1 MSGWDFMSAEERDGA
16 RFSWNLWPS
25 SRIEAT
31 RIVVPVGCVL
41 TPLKNR
47 DPQHTIAAVQYDPIR
62 CKNPNCGAILNPW
75 CQVDFHSKLWTCP
88 FCLTRNHF
96 PPHYAE
102 LLSETNLPA
111 ELIPQ
116 YTTLEYELPNR
127 RAGPPVFLFVVD
139 TCLSED
145 QLEELKDS
153 LQQCLN
159 LLPDEALVGL
169 VTFGTNVQLHEL
181 GYTECPKSFVFRG
194 EKALDAGRI
203 SAMLGIRPGGMAGQ
217 TPSNGN
223 DQAIGRFLVPV
234 SECGKYPTSPRR
246 FFQALASFGILGCL
260 CLPWKRTPLRYR
272 EGKGSLTLLP
282 TCSSSNPLIFTSSPL
297 NRIFSRVRVGRPCPR
312 PMAYWGRAAA
322 IEGHRVCAS
331 SCRRIVGN
339 GRAE

>member
-1 MSGWDFMSAEERDGA
+1 MSAEERDGA

-194 EKALDAGRI
+194 EKTLDAGRI

-234 SECGKYPTSPRR
+234 SECGTYPSSPKHSPPRHLGLSA
-246 FFQALASFGILGCL
+246 FAIDQTLPGHCEAKVPTTYQAKC
-260 CLPWKRTPLRYR
+260 P
-272 EGKGSLTLLP
+272 
-282 TCSSSNPLIFTSSPL
+282 SSNHFHSTLSPL
-297 NRIFSRVRVGRPCPR
+297 NRIFSRVRAGRSCPR
-312 PMAYWGRAAA
+312 PMACWGRAAA
-322 IEGHRVCAS
+322 IEGHWLRAS
-331 SCRRIVGN
+331 SCRWLVGN
-339 GRAE
+339 GRAK